1 MFPKVG
7 KDTGFLT
14 LFLEPLQ
21 RPFEALV
28 IVDDDFW
35 HSLAHPSQP
44 GKGRNSNGLEFIRG
58 LWLEQAFSPAEREV
72 RGEREEPS
80 RRRGRRRQRE
90 EREFG
95 MRRLEPSGVKMGLRF
110 WGRYS
115 IFEYDAL

>member
-7 KDTGFLT
+7 KDAGFLT

-44 GKGRNSNGLEFIRG
+44 GKGRNPNGLEFIRG
-58 LWLEQAFSPAEREV
+58 LWREQAFDPAERENV
-72 RGEREEPS
+72 RNVGDVRNRAAGEVAEGKVRNVS
-80 RRRGRRRQRE
+80 LR
-90 EREFG
+90 
-95 MRRLEPSGVKMGLRF
+95 MRRTRTVR
-110 WGRYS
+110 R
-115 IFEYDAL
+115 